1 MRLSLLPVSA
11 LIAVSVFYFPA
22 HSSEI
27 RAQKSEMAGEIPGGA
42 GYARQ
47 LSFGSVTP
55 IDIDPDLIARGDRL
69 DLYKIADDSLNFT
82 TEKPALKRVGSLV
95 VLSGSGSPPVGKV
108 IKLSEEIDGKAY
120 VAFAL
125 PTNLQLNQYLPFLK
139 SMADTFVAKPEFR
152 PLKIAVIDAIDPFGD
167 RTELTD
173 ALFEDV
179 ILRICE
185 RPQFL
190 CVNRG
195 DVAAVLRKRR
205 ITTSRNIDS
214 AVERELLSKLGV
226 ELIVT
231 GAVARR
237 ENKIDLLLKARS
249 TRNNVRPRQVWRLFR
264 FPESATGVLSEPS
277 TITYRGLAN
286 ERGRLKIRLLNVESA
301 DGLKVEYFFYKTLL
315 DHFAVSGIDAK
326 NVRPA
331 DFFIRLNGAVYR
343 QDSDGLFYRGA
354 VRAGKIKITA
364 GYYPEITI
372 DGETK
377 ILRESPVQKTFTIYV
392 GEGDN
397 FHLDIIGTV
406 EKGFAIIAADSY
418 LSEKNISTN

>member
-1 MRLSLLPVSA
+1 MRLSMFPVSA
-11 LIAVSVFYFPA
+11 LIAVSVFYLPA
-22 HSSEI
+22 HSAEI
-27 RAQKSEMAGEIPGGA
+27 RAQKSEMVGEIPGGA
-42 GYARQ
+42 GHTRQ

-69 DLYKIADDSLNFT
+69 DLYKIADDGLNFT
-82 TEKPALKRVGSLV
+82 NKKPALKRVGSLF
-95 VLSGSGSPPVGKV
+95 VLSGSGSQPVGKV

-120 VAFAL
+120 VAFSL
-125 PTNLQLNQYLPFLK
+125 PANLQLNQYLPFLK
-139 SMADTFVAKPEFR
+139 SMADTFPLKPETG
-152 PLKIAVIDAIDPFGD
+152 PLKIAVIDATDPFGD

-195 DVAAVLRKRR
+195 DVAAILRKRR

-214 AVERELLSKLGV
+214 EVERELLSKLGV

-231 GAVARR
+231 GAAVRR

-249 TRNNVRPRQVWRLFR
+249 TRNNAKPRQVWRLFR
-264 FPESATGVLSEPS
+264 FNKSATGVLSKPS

-286 ERGRLKIRLLNVESA
+286 KRGRLKIRLLNVGSA
-301 DGLKVEYFFYKTLL
+301 DGLKVEYFFYKTLS
-315 DHFAVSGIDAK
+315 DHFAASGIDVK
-326 NVRPA
+326 NVQPV
-331 DFFIRLNGAVYR
+331 DFFIKLNGSIYR
-343 QDSDGLFYRGA
+343 QDGDGLFYRGS
-354 VRAGKIKITA
+354 VKAGKIRITA

-377 ILRESPVQKTFTIYV
+377 ILRQSPVQKTFTIYV
-392 GEGDN
+392 GKGDN

-406 EKGFAIIAADSY
+406 EKGFAIIAGDSY

>member
-1 MRLSLLPVSA
+1 MRLSMFPVSA
-11 LIAVSVFYFPA
+11 LIVVSVFYFPA

-27 RAQKSEMAGEIPGGA
+27 RAQKSEMAGEIPDGA
-42 GYARQ
+42 GHARQ

-55 IDIDPDLIARGDRL
+55 IDINPDLIARGDRL

-82 TEKPALKRVGSLV
+82 TKKPALKRVGSLF
-95 VLSGSGSPPVGKV
+95 VLSGSGSAPIGKV
-108 IKLSEEIDGKAY
+108 IKLSEEIGGKAY
-120 VAFAL
+120 VAFTL
-125 PTNLQLNQYLPFLK
+125 PASRQLNQYLPFLK
-139 SMADTFVAKPEFR
+139 SMADTFPAKPETG
-152 PLKIAVIDAIDPFGD
+152 PVKIAVIDAIDPFGD

-173 ALFEDV
+173 ALFEDA

-190 CVNRG
+190 CVNRS
-195 DVAAVLRKRR
+195 DVARVLRKRR

-226 ELIVT
+226 EVIVT
-231 GAVARR
+231 GNVTRR
-237 ENKIDLLLKARS
+237 GKTIGFLLRARS
-249 TRNNVRPRQVWRLFR
+249 TRDDAQPRQVWRLFS
-264 FPESATGVLSEPS
+264 FPKSATGVLSEPS
-277 TITYRGLAN
+277 TITHRGLAN

-301 DGLKVEYFFYKTLL
+301 DGLKVEYFFYKTLS
-315 DHFAVSGIDAK
+315 DHFAASGIDVK
-326 NVRPA
+326 NVRPV
-331 DFFIRLNGAVYR
+331 DFFIKLNGAVYR
-343 QDSDGLFYRGA
+343 QDGDGLFYRGSVA
-354 VRAGKIKITA
+354 AGKIKITA

-377 ILRESPVQKTFTIYV
+377 ILRESPVHKTFTIYV
-392 GEGDN
+392 GRGDN

-418 LSEKNISTN
+418 LSETNISTN